1 MGIFTLIFIVTV
13 AAAVF
18 ASLFTANSNYLDTN
32 INGGLDVMNHLGLKI
47 EMTPDIRKQVNNI
60 LIPKLSIPTRL
71 SIINAEIKRS
81 DNRSFTTDVSS
92 TISNPVPSSTAGPSE
107 SISSIRE
114 KMTISTPREFS

>member
-47 EMTPDIRKQVNNI
+47 EMTPDIRKQVNNL

-81 DNRSFTTDVSS
+81 NNRSFTTDVSS
-92 TISNPVPSSTAGPSE
+92 TVNKPVSPSTAE
-107 SISSIRE
+107 SISSSRE
-114 KMTISTPREFS
+114 KLTISTPREI

>member
-32 INGGLDVMNHLGLKI
+32 INGGLDIMNHLGLKI
-47 EMTPDIRKQVNNI
+47 EMASDIRKQVNDL

-81 DNRSFTTDVSS
+81 NNRSFTTTDVSP
-92 TISNPVPSSTAGPSE
+92 TVSNPVSSSAAGSSN
-107 SISSIRE
+107 SISSSRE
-114 KMTISTPREFS
+114 KLTISTPREI